1 MSVPNTFASATSA
14 IPLANLDADFAYYD
28 AAFQI
33 SGTAMA
39 VNYTFRLED
48 VTDNTKIGEFVLSG
62 ITTGTTRQYT
72 LPNVSGALATLGN
85 LAQTFAGTVKIAN
98 TFQATDATDT
108 TKVGQFGFANI
119 PTGTTVTYG
128 FPSLSGT
135 LATLANTSQTFAGAT
150 TFSNTLTVS
159 STFSATGTTA
169 TLGSSTAAST
179 LGIGTG
185 ATIAAA
191 TKTVNIGTAGVST
204 SITNI
209 NIGSAVSGATGT
221 TLNSNNVTFAKLQAR
236 VGAAPTI
243 ASAATIAPTTQ
254 IAFVSGTTTI
264 DTITAPSPISLGGG
278 TITLIPTGIFT
289 TSTAGNI
296 ALASVSIVSRALTM
310 TYDVTTAKWYPSY

>member
-33 SGTAMA
+33 VGGAME

-48 VTDNTKIGEFVLSG
+48 SVDTTKKAEFVMSG
-62 ITTGTTRQYT
+62 ITTATTRQYT
-72 LPNVSGALATLGN
+72 MPNVTGALATIGN
-85 LAQTFAGTVKIAN
+85 LAQTF
-98 TFQATDATDT
+98 
-108 TKVGQFGFANI
+108 
-119 PTGTTVTYG
+119 TGTTA
-128 FPSLSGT
+128 FSGT
-135 LATLANTSQTFAGAT
+135 FTTSGA
-150 TFSNTLTVS
+150 
-159 STFSATGTTA
+159 TA

-179 LGIGTG
+179 YGIGTG

-209 NIGSAVSGATGT
+209 NIGSAIAGATGT
-221 TLNSNNVTFAKLQAR
+221 TLNSNNVTFAKLQATTA
-236 VGAAPTI
+236 AAPTI
-243 ASAATIAPTTQ
+243 ASATTIAPTTM
-254 IAFVSGTTTI
+254 IAFVSGVTPI
-264 DTITAPSPISLGGG
+264 ATITPPAPISSGGG

-289 TSTAGNI
+289 TTTAGNI
-296 ALASVSIVSRALTM
+296 ALASTSIVSRALTM